1 MNPVPIVLMALVA
14 LLFAGIY
21 LRHRRRD
28 VSVRT
33 EARDAVPEAP
43 QPSPSENDI
52 RRALSPRE
60 QRVVDLRERDKTGL
74 CRYCDAPA
82 KRQVPRNVP
91 VAHALDPLLRRFNVL
106 VMLKYKLELEAP
118 LDEGIPEVLCDAH
131 RESARG
137 HIDRRIA
144 EDIAEVAEFAEKRR
158 ARMLEFSMFE
168 LDERMRAD
176 ADAMRAKR
184 TPKKAASAD
193 APVTKLRAV
202 NGGGG

>member
-1 MNPVPIVLMALVA
+1 MNPVPIAISVFAIVLL
-14 LLFAGIY
+14 AGI
-21 LRHRRRD
+21 LLHARRRAARERETTQESIPD
-28 VSVRT
+28 TAVS
-33 EARDAVPEAP
+33 
-43 QPSPSENDI
+43 SPPDGDL

-60 QRVVDLRERDKTGL
+60 QRLADLRERDKTGL